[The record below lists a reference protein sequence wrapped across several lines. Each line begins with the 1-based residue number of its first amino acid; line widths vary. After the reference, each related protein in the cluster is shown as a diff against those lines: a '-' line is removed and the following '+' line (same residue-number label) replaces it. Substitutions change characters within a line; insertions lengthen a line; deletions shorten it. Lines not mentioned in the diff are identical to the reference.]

1 MVHVVIAVRITV
13 AWHVMVHVV
22 VGRRV
27 RIVGIVVV
35 VMRVH
40 MRMGFVGHGNM
51 VAVMMLISVVVGVML
66 QVQNVFLGSSFDDIM
81 MIEHEFPIGVM
92 PVVGDRTWRVLKPV
106 HFLCGSRLYIMFAWI
121 GRD

>member
-1 MVHVVIAVRITV
+1 MVHVVIAVRIAV
-13 AWHVMVHVV
+13 AWHVVVHVA

-27 RIVGIVVV
+27 RIVVV

-51 VAVMMLISVVVGVML
+51 VAVVMLIGVVLGVLL
-66 QVQNVFLGSSFDDIM
+66 QVYDVFLGSSFDDIM
-81 MIEHEFPIGVM
+81 MIEHEFPIGVV
-92 PVVGDRTWRVLKPV
+92 PVVGDRTGRVLKPV
-106 HFLCGSRLYIMFAWI
+106 HSLCGSGLYIMFAWV